1 MARPRTASEPV
12 RKLTRVAGSSYYVTI
27 PLDYI
32 RPSALRK
39 ARNAQAR
46 RRIGVEG
53 TAEGGG
59 EEKREEVDY

>member
-32 RPSALRK
+32 RELGWRERQKVVVRK
-39 ARNAQAR
+39 RGKKL
-46 RRIGVEG
+46 IIEDW
-53 TAEGGG
+53 
-59 EEKREEVDY
+59 EERGNMK